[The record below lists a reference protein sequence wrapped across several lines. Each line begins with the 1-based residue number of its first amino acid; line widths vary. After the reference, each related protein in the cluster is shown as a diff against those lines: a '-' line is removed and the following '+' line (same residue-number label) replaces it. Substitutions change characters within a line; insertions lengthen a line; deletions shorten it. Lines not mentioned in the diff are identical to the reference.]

1 MAYSPL
7 CRGFLSAIDSFDNL
21 SETDWRKA
29 LPRFQGELYE
39 ENKRRVSKFFELAAS
54 KGCTPSQLALAWVH
68 SQGEDV
74 FPIPGTKS
82 SVRIAENAGAVQVLA
97 QLSAEDLQNI
107 AECAAA
113 LEGGRYPEA
122 MGGRT
127 YDARL

>member
-7 CRGFLSAIDSFDNL
+7 CRGFLSAIDSFHHL
-21 SETDWRKA
+21 SENDTRRA
-29 LPRFQGELYE
+29 LPRFQGALYE
-39 ENKRRVSKFFELAAS
+39 ENKRRVSKFFDLAAS

-97 QLSAEDLQNI
+97 QLSSEDLQNI
-107 AECAAA
+107 AECAET
-113 LEGGRYPEA
+113 LEGHRCSVSTQKRIY
-122 MGGRT
+122 T
-127 YDARL
+127 ARM

>member
-7 CRGFLSAIDSFDNL
+7 CRGFLSAIDSFDHL

-39 ENKRRVSKFFELAAS
+39 ENKRRVSKFFDLAAS

-97 QLSAEDLQNI
+97 QLSSEDLQNI
-107 AECAAA
+107 AECAET
-113 LEGGRYPEA
+113 LEGHRCSVSTQKRIY
-122 MGGRT
+122 T
-127 YDARL
+127 ARM

>member
-21 SETDWRKA
+21 SENDTRRA

-39 ENKRRVSKFFELAAS
+39 ENTRRVSKFFELAKS

-97 QLSAEDLQNI
+97 QLSSEDLQNI
-107 AECAAA
+107 AECAEA
-113 LEGGRYPEA
+113 LEGHRCSVSTQKRIY
-122 MGGRT
+122 T
-127 YDARL
+127 ARM